1 LHFIL
6 KREVNAMLLIRSK
19 QFIQLKLMDLTELSE
34 RALSTSSQI
43 GMLLKVP
50 SSSLRPFKL
59 LGLVRSRRAGILFEA
74 QCTQGQ

>member
-1 LHFIL
+1 
-6 KREVNAMLLIRSK
+6 MLLIRSK

-50 SSSLRPFKL
+50 SSSLRLFKL
-59 LGLVRSRRAGILFEA
+59 LGLVRSRRAGILF
-74 QCTQGQ
+74 